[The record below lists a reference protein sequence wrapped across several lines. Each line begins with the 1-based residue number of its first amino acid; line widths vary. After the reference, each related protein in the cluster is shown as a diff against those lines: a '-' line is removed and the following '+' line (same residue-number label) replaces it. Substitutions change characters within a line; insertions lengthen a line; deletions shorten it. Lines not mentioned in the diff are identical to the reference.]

1 MSNNMQAGERDDKRP
16 RVPRFRHTRWL
27 RIAGLVLLLGGLQ
40 AWAFSH
46 RVAPLAEQSREQLIA
61 LQQEVPDNRLMNQSL
76 RSLQDYWR
84 LADDDVTKRQILEL
98 RDKVLQRF
106 NAEPAAAVADYARVT
121 RTFAAR
127 TPAAQ
132 EALTIVRAQVERLAV
147 MYTDHYAA
155 ALGAYA
161 APPWYLLPTAAFLNN
176 DPARRHALA
185 YDHALYLVLVRDVSG
200 GIAVLDEL
208 RREAES
214 PALEAQVL
222 YALARA
228 QYAAY
233 ELQKDPAYFR
243 EALQYTQQSIRT
255 DAAEPLPRLFLEYLL
270 SVDRQAAKAEMD
282 PLEGEGSGEGE
293 GKRGTIA
300 TDSGEF

>member
-1 MSNNMQAGERDDKRP
+1 
-16 RVPRFRHTRWL
+16 
-27 RIAGLVLLLGGLQ
+27 
-40 AWAFSH
+40 
-46 RVAPLAEQSREQLIA
+46 
-61 LQQEVPDNRLMNQSL
+61 MNQSL

-84 LADDDVTKRQILEL
+84 LADDDVTRRQVLEL
-98 RDKVLQRF
+98 RDNVLQRF
-106 NAEPAAAVADYARVT
+106 NAEPAAAVEDYARVS
-121 RTFAAR
+121 RSFAAR

-132 EALTIVRAQVERLAV
+132 EALGIVQDQVERLAL
-147 MYTDHYAA
+147 MYADHYAA
-155 ALGAYA
+155 ALGAYT

-176 DPARRHALA
+176 DPVRRHALS
-185 YDHALYLVLVRDVSG
+185 YDHALYLVLVRDVNG
-200 GIAVLDEL
+200 GLAALDEL

-214 PALEAQVL
+214 PAQEARVL

-243 EALQYTQQSIRT
+243 EALQYAQQSIRT

-300 TDSGEF
+300 TDAGEF